1 MKNDTASG
9 ELADENWDGIGEY
22 KKMQFQQV
30 GL

>member
-22 KKMQFQQV
+22 KNKFQQV